1 MSVRAL
7 RWISVIVP
15 TIFVVTFEIITR
27 SLFDDVVPP
36 WVHVVVA
43 LGAVSLAPFIFST
56 FVFATIGSLEREVR
70 ERNRRLAILNALAA
84 DTSESLDVEQ
94 GAAATTRNVR
104 TALNPEAVGLTP

>member
-43 LGAVSLAPFIFST
+43 LGAVSGAAFAFST

-94 GAAATTRNVR
+94 VRAGAA
-104 TALNPEAVGLTP
+104 PPS